1 MYVLSCCGIIMLK
14 MLLCG
19 IINVIE
25 MLCWIMIIK
34 YVCVLVF
41 DMFKIIF
48 IVCIWLWM
56 FYKCYI
62 LVILFFCLDLRD
74 SYGGIYYM

>member
-1 MYVLSCCGIIMLK
+1 MYVLSYCGLIMLK

-25 MLCWIMIIK
+25 MLSWIMIIK

-62 LVILFFCLDLRD
+62 ILFFYLDLRD
-74 SYGGIYYM
+74 SYCGIYYM